1 MKKFIT
7 LALALVLALSMTVCA
22 FALDAPATGLGSGDQ
37 TIAVTGSYESEAADD
52 KVSVEISWNSA
63 TYKYSVV
70 KTWNPTTHK
79 DDARGT
85 WTQAQSGTDF
95 TVTVTNHSNCSVW
108 ISADVAAAAGMTNVE
123 LTKTAEEE
131 LTASTV
137 NTAAEGDADNST
149 QQAYVTAVNGATLAG
164 SISADGTIATITV
177 KIATSATPAP

>member
-7 LALALVLALSMTVCA
+7 LALALVLALSTTVCA
-22 FALDAPATGLGSGDQ
+22 FALEAPATGLGSGDQ
-37 TIAVTGSYESEAADD
+37 TIAVSGTYEGDPADD

-70 KTWNPTTHK
+70 KTWNPSTHR
-79 DDARGT
+79 DDERGS
-85 WTQAQSGTDF
+85 WTQTQSGTDF

-108 ISADVAAAAGMTNVE
+108 ISSSVAPAAGMTNVE

-137 NTAAEGDADNST
+137 NTAAGEEDNST
-149 QQAYVTAVNGATLAG
+149 QQAYVTSVNGATLAG
-164 SISADGTIATITV
+164 SISANGTIATITV
-177 KIATSATPAP
+177 KIATSASTGV